1 VSVGSEGLILHV
13 DADAFF
19 ASVEQR
25 QKPSTA
31 TAPVI
36 VCGLGPRGVV
46 ATASYQARRFGVG
59 SAMATATAIRRC
71 PHGVFLAP
79 RMQAYREHSA
89 AIMSVLSRFAGALEQ
104 VSIDEAYL
112 EIRSLTIPADRLLT
126 EVAAAV
132 WHATGLRVSVGAGH
146 SKLLA
151 KLASTSAKPQGV
163 RVISSEQQQA
173 FLDAL
178 PVSAL
183 PGIGPVAAARLTE
196 MGIDTPAQLRA
207 QPTRLLKRLLG
218 TAAGTAAVAMA
229 QGRDT
234 RPVGPSREAKTLSAE
249 RTMDYDVP
257 ASQLVPVLDTVLDA
271 AHHRLAESGAAART
285 VTVRLR
291 NAQFTTIGR
300 SVSLPQACT
309 ELGELRSAAL
319 TALRAATE
327 AMGLDTE
334 EESGA
339 GARLLG
345 VALGALSTS
354 PQLTLLPGETTH
366 QSPTDPA
373 ALPLPQQDNQPTA
386 RGHRGNDW
394 MPGRDVQHTELG
406 RGWVVRSISA
416 QDSPSGTDELHVR
429 FETTNS
435 RSARQRRFPIG
446 DPYLT
451 ATAPAPVQRMDR
463 QGEVGLS

>member
-1 VSVGSEGLILHV
+1 MGYDGLILHV

-31 TAPVI
+31 RAPVI

-59 SAMATATAIRRC
+59 SAMATATAMRRC

-79 RMQAYREHSA
+79 RMQAYSEHSG
-89 AIMSVLSRFAGALEQ
+89 AIMTVLSRFADVLEQ

-112 EIRSLTIPADRLLT
+112 QLHSPNLSADQLIT
-126 EVAAAV
+126 EAAAAV

-151 KLASTSAKPQGV
+151 KLASTSAKPQGL
-163 RVISSEQQQA
+163 RVITSEQQQP

-183 PGIGPVAAARLTE
+183 PGIGPVTAARLTE
-196 MGIDTPAQLRA
+196 MGIDTVAQLRA
-207 QPTRLLKRLLG
+207 QPTRLLQRLLG
-218 TAAGTAAVAMA
+218 TAAGTAAIAMA
-229 QGRDT
+229 QGCDT
-234 RPVGPSREAKTLSAE
+234 RPVGPSREAKKVSTE

-257 ASQLVPVLDTVLDA
+257 ASQLEPVLDTVLTA
-271 AHHRLAESGAAART
+271 AHTRLTESGAAART

-291 NAQFTTIGR
+291 DTHFTTIGR
-300 SVSLPQACT
+300 SVSLPQAST
-309 ELGELRSAAL
+309 DLGELRPAAL

-354 PQLTLLPGETTH
+354 TQLTLLPSDTAH
-366 QSPTDPA
+366 QLPTDPTT
-373 ALPLPQQDNQPTA
+373 LSLPQQDNQPTGL
-386 RGHRGNDW
+386 GHRADDW
-394 MPGRDVQHTELG
+394 LPGRDVQHAELG
-406 RGWVVRSISA
+406 RGWVVRSMSA
-416 QDSPSGTDELHVR
+416 QDSPSGKDELHVR

-435 RSARQRRFPIG
+435 RSARQYRFPIG
-446 DPYLT
+446 DPHLT
-451 ATAPAPVQRMDR
+451 ATTSAAVQPIA
-463 QGEVGLS
+463 

>member
-1 VSVGSEGLILHV
+1 VARHRAACIGGS
-13 DADAFF
+13 
-19 ASVEQR
+19 
-25 QKPSTA
+25 
-31 TAPVI
+31 
-36 VCGLGPRGVV
+36 
-46 ATASYQARRFGVG
+46 
-59 SAMATATAIRRC
+59 
-71 PHGVFLAP
+71 
-79 RMQAYREHSA
+79 
-89 AIMSVLSRFAGALEQ
+89 
-104 VSIDEAYL
+104 
-112 EIRSLTIPADRLLT
+112 
-126 EVAAAV
+126 
-132 WHATGLRVSVGAGH
+132 GH

-151 KLASTSAKPQGV
+151 KLASTSAKPHGV
-163 RVISSEQQQA
+163 RVISSEAQQA

-178 PVSAL
+178 PVTAL
-183 PGIGPVAAARLTE
+183 PGIGPVA
-196 MGIDTPAQLRA
+196 
-207 QPTRLLKRLLG
+207 
-218 TAAGTAAVAMA
+218 
-229 QGRDT
+229 
-234 RPVGPSREAKTLSAE
+234 AKTLSAE

-300 SVSLPQACT
+300 SVSLPQAST
-309 ELGELRSAAL
+309 NLGELRSAAL

-373 ALPLPQQDNQPTA
+373 ALPLPPQNNQPTA
-386 RGHRGNDW
+386 RGPRGNDW
-394 MPGRDVQHTELG
+394 LPGRDVQHTELG

-416 QDSPSGTDELHVR
+416 QDSPSGTAELHVR

-435 RSARQRRFPIG
+435 RSARQHRFPIG
-446 DPYLT
+446 DPHLT
-451 ATAPAPVQRMDR
+451 PTAPAPVQKMDR
-463 QGEVGLS
+463 RGDVALS

>member
-1 VSVGSEGLILHV
+1 MGYDGLILHV

-31 TAPVI
+31 RAPVI

-59 SAMATATAIRRC
+59 SAMATATAMRRC

-89 AIMSVLSRFAGALEQ
+89 AIMTVLSRFADVLEQ

-112 EIRSLTIPADRLLT
+112 QIHSLTPAAEQLIT

-151 KLASTSAKPQGV
+151 KLASTSAKPQGL
-163 RVISSEQQQA
+163 RVITSEQQQA

-183 PGIGPVAAARLTE
+183 PGVGPVAAARLTE
-196 MGIDTPAQLRA
+196 MGIDTVAQLRA
-207 QPTRLLKRLLG
+207 QPTRLLQRLLG
-218 TAAGTAAVAMA
+218 TAAGTAAMAMA

-234 RPVGPSREAKTLSAE
+234 RPVGPSREAKTVSAE

-257 ASQLVPVLDTVLDA
+257 ASQLLPVLDTVLTA
-271 AHHRLAESGAAART
+271 AHTRLTESGAAART
-285 VTVRLR
+285 VTARLR
-291 NAQFTTIGR
+291 DAQFTTIGR
-300 SVSLPQACT
+300 SVSLPQAST
-309 ELGELRSAAL
+309 NLDELRSAAL

-327 AMGLDTE
+327 AMGLDAE

-354 PQLTLLPGETTH
+354 PQLTLLPGEPAH
-366 QSPTDPA
+366 QTPTDPT

-386 RGHRGNDW
+386 RGHRENDW
-394 MPGRDVQHTELG
+394 LPGRDVEHAELG
-406 RGWVVRSISA
+406 RGWVVRSMPA

-435 RSARQRRFPIG
+435 RSARQRRFPIS
-446 DPYLT
+446 DPHLA
-451 ATAPAPVQRMDR
+451 ATGPAPVQKIDR
-463 QGEVGLS
+463 QGDVGLS

>member
-31 TAPVI
+31 RVPVI
-36 VCGLGPRGVV
+36 VGGLGPRGVV
-46 ATASYQARRFGVG
+46 ATASYQAHRFGVG
-59 SAMATATAIRRC
+59 SAMATATAMRRC
-71 PHGVFLAP
+71 PHGVFLPPDAGIP
-79 RMQAYREHSA
+79 RTLRGHHDRA
-89 AIMSVLSRFAGALEQ
+89 SRFADALER
-104 VSIDEAYL
+104 VSIDDAYL
-112 EIRSLTIPADRLLT
+112 EIRSLTIPADRLIT

-132 WHATGLRVSVGAGH
+132 WQATGLRVSMGGGH

-178 PVSAL
+178 PVTAL

-196 MGIDTPAQLRA
+196 MGINTVAQLRA
-207 QPTRLLKRLLG
+207 QPTRLLQRLLG
-218 TAAGTAAVAMA
+218 LAAGSAAVAMA

-291 NAQFTTIGR
+291 NAQFITIGR
-300 SVSLPQACT
+300 SVSLPQAST
-309 ELGELRSAAL
+309 KLSELRSAAL

-339 GARLLG
+339 GANLLG

-354 PQLTLLPGETTH
+354 PQPTLLPGETTH

-373 ALPLPQQDNQPTA
+373 ALTPALPLPQQDNQPTA
-386 RGHRGNDW
+386 LGHRANDW
-394 MPGRDVQHTELG
+394 MPGRDVQHTELDADG
-406 RGWVVRSISA
+406 LCGQPRHWTHPPERTSCTCASKPPTPDLRA
-416 QDSPSGTDELHVR
+416 
-429 FETTNS
+429 NAAS
-435 RSARQRRFPIG
+435 RSATP
-446 DPYLT
+446 T
-451 ATAPAPVQRMDR
+451 
-463 QGEVGLS
+463 

>member
-1 VSVGSEGLILHV
+1 MGSDGLILHV

-31 TAPVI
+31 RAPVI

-46 ATASYQARRFGVG
+46 ATASYQARRFGVC
-59 SAMATATAIRRC
+59 SAMATATAMRRC
-71 PHGVFLAP
+71 PRGVFLAP

-89 AIMSVLSRFAGALEQ
+89 AIMTVLSRFADVLEQ

-112 EIRSLTIPADRLLT
+112 QVQTLAIPADQLIA

-132 WHATGLRVSVGAGH
+132 WNATGLRVSVGAGN

-151 KLASTSAKPQGV
+151 KLASTTAKPRGL
-163 RVISSEQQQA
+163 RVITSEQQQV

-183 PGIGPVAAARLTE
+183 PGIGPVAASRLTE
-196 MGIDTPAQLRA
+196 MGIDTVAQLRA
-207 QPTRLLKRLLG
+207 QPTRLLQRLLG
-218 TAAGTAAVAMA
+218 TAAGTAAMAMA
-229 QGRDT
+229 QGRDP
-234 RPVGPSREAKTLSAE
+234 RPVGPSREAKTVSAE

-257 ASQLVPVLDTVLDA
+257 ASQLEAVLDTVLTA
-271 AHHRLAESGAAART
+271 AHTRLAESGAAART

-291 NAQFTTIGR
+291 DAHFTTIGR
-300 SVSLPQACT
+300 SVSLPQAST
-309 ELGELRSAAL
+309 DLGELRSAAV
-319 TALRAATE
+319 TALRSATE
-327 AMGLDTE
+327 AMGLDAE

-354 PQLTLLPGETTH
+354 AQLTLLPGETEH
-366 QSPTDPA
+366 QTFTDA
-373 ALPLPQQDNQPTA
+373 IALPLPQQDNQPTA
-386 RGHRGNDW
+386 LGHCADDW
-394 MPGRDVQHTELG
+394 LPGRDVEHADFG
-406 RGWVVRSISA
+406 RGWVVRSIPA
-416 QDSPSGTDELHVR
+416 QDAPSGSTEVHVR
-429 FETTNS
+429 FETANS
-435 RSARQRRFPIG
+435 RFARQRRFPIG
-446 DPYLT
+446 DPRLT
-451 ATAPAPVQRMDR
+451 TTTSAAVQPIA
-463 QGEVGLS
+463 